1 MAKILVV
8 DDSPTQVH
16 SLTKI
21 LQKYGHEVLVA
32 ENGDLAVDR
41 AVSELPD
48 LILMDVV
55 MPGLNGFQATRQI
68 TKNTVTQHIPIIM
81 LSSKDQDTDR
91 LWAQRQGASDYIIKP
106 AAEAEL
112 ISKIK
117 SLLLS

>member
-8 DDSPTQVH
+8 DDSPTQLQGVV
-16 SLTKI
+16 KI
-21 LQKYGHEVLVA
+21 LQKYGHEVLTA
-32 ENGDLAVDR
+32 ENGDRAVDR
-41 AVSELPD
+41 AQADLPD

-68 TKNTVTQHIPIIM
+68 TKNASTQHIPVVM
-81 LSSKDQDTDR
+81 LTSKDQDTDR
-91 LWAQRQGASDYIIKP
+91 LWAQRQGASDYIVKP
-106 AAEAEL
+106 AAESEL